1 MATLLPRKLA
11 FSSLALIALALIAA
25 VMVTNTLLRGVRF
38 DLTENDLYTLSDGTK
53 RLLTKIDEPVNL
65 YFYYSDRA
73 TAGIPALRTYATRV
87 RELLEEFSGA
97 SDGKLILNVIDP
109 LPFSEDEDRAAQFGL
124 QAVSIA
130 NATDPVFLGL
140 AGTNSVGD
148 EETIGFFQPDKE
160 NFLEYELAKLISTLA
175 VPEKVVVGLLSG
187 TPMGPDFDPQT
198 QQMIP
203 GWVIDEQVRQLFE
216 LRTLDTSATRID
228 DDVSLLWIV
237 QPKNLSSAALYTI
250 DQFILGGGRALI
262 FVDPLAEIDAPP
274 PNPQMPGMPQPGQS
288 SDLAALFDAWGLEY
302 AATDVVADSRLG
314 LQISGAGGRPVRH
327 IGLLGIDN
335 EHINNEDIITANLNS
350 INVGMGGHI
359 SLRNDSPATL
369 EPLLSSSDS
378 AMTMPSSRF
387 TFLPDPAALLDTF
400 APTGKSY
407 VIGARIGGILNTA
420 FPDGA
425 PTVDPE
431 TPTPPTPETSSEHIA
446 AAAEPVNVIV
456 VADVDMLSDRLWAQS
471 QSFFGQRIT
480 SAFADN
486 GNFVINA
493 IENLSGSAELISVRS
508 RNTFSR
514 PFTKVAELRARA
526 DALFRQTE
534 QQLQSEL
541 DETERN
547 LTELQ
552 SGRDDSGSLLL
563 NPEQQAE
570 VERFVNERTRIR
582 KELRAVQRNL
592 DADIERL
599 GARLKVVNIGLLPFL
614 LTVFG
619 LVTLLRRHMR
629 NKA

>member
-11 FSSLALIALALIAA
+11 FGSIALIAVAVVAA
-25 VMVTNTLLRGVRF
+25 VMVTNTLLRGVRL
-38 DLTENDLYTLSDGTK
+38 DLTENNLYTLSDGTK
-53 RLLTKIDEPVNL
+53 RLLAKIDEPINL

-73 TAGIPALRTYATRV
+73 TEGIPALRTYATRV
-87 RELLEEFSGA
+87 RELLQEFSSA
-97 SDGKLILNVIDP
+97 SDGKLNLSVIDP

-130 NATDPVFLGL
+130 NATDPVYLGL

-148 EETIGFFQPDKE
+148 QETIGFFQPDKE
-160 NFLEYELAKLISTLA
+160 NFLEYDLAKLVSTLA
-175 VPEKVVVGLLSG
+175 MPEKVVVGLLSG
-187 TPMGPDFDPQT
+187 TSMGPDFDPQT
-198 QQMIP
+198 QRMIP
-203 GWVIDEQVRQLFE
+203 GWIIDEQVRQLFE
-216 LRTLDTSATRID
+216 LRTLDNNADRID
-228 DDVSLLWIV
+228 ADISLLWIV
-237 QPKNLSSAALYTI
+237 QPKNLGSAMLYAI

-288 SDLAALFDAWGLEY
+288 SDLATLFDAWGLEY
-302 AATDVVADSRLG
+302 SATDVVADSRLG

-335 EHINNEDIITANLNS
+335 EHINGDDIITANLNS
-350 INVGMGGHI
+350 INIGMGGHI
-359 SLRNDSPATL
+359 GLREDSPATL
-369 EPLLSSSDS
+369 EPLLSTTSS

-400 APTGKSY
+400 TPSGESY
-407 VIGARIGGILNTA
+407 VIAARIGGQLNTA
-420 FPDGA
+420 FPGGVPA
-425 PTVDPE
+425 ME
-431 TPTPPTPETSSEHIA
+431 TDTAASTAESSAEPIA
-446 AAAEPVNVIV
+446 VAVEPVNVIV

-471 QSFFGQRIT
+471 QSFFGQRMT

-547 LTELQ
+547 LTQLQ
-552 SGRDDSGSLLL
+552 SGREDSGGMLLS
-563 NPEQQAE
+563 PEQQAE
-570 VERFVNERTRIR
+570 IERFVNERARIR

-599 GARLKVVNIGLLPFL
+599 GARLKIINIGLLPFL

-619 LVTLLRRHMR
+619 LFALLRRHMR